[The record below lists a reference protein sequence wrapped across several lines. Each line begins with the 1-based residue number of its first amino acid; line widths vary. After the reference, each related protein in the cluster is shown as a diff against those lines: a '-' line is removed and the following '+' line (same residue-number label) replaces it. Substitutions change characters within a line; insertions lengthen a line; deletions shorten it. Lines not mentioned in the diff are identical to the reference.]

1 MKKMQRFLVIALLL
15 MGYALSAVA
24 SNYGDVFSATRSD
37 FRDESIYF
45 VMTTR
50 FYDGD
55 ESNNTQCWDNQSANQ
70 NDPPWRG
77 DFKGLIERL
86 DYIKAMGFT
95 TVWIT
100 PIVENAS
107 GYDYHGYHAHDFS
120 KVDHRYESEGVGFQE
135 LINAAHAKGMKII
148 LDIVLN
154 HTGNF
159 GEANLCKLF
168 TRDTDPT
175 KQADINACMIPYTKK
190 DGGKLPDNY
199 STSVAQQYGWRLA
212 QMKNTDG
219 KNNDSH
225 NYWHHYAHFNW
236 DNSSRWHGQIAGDC
250 VDLNTENPAVTNYL
264 VECYGKFIAMGVD
277 GFRID
282 TSGHISR
289 LTFNKAFLPQFT
301 DLANQHKAKRN
312 GGPFFMYGEVC
323 ARERNVTYRNTQY
336 ASPYFYTWKET
347 KNYAWDT
354 SETSWDNIVVK
365 EGQLGNHT
373 NMNSVEKTATDYAGE
388 SNLPNSDNAFLRG
401 NEYHTPDYSKWNN
414 FSVIDFPMHWNFRTA
429 GEAYGVKYGDKY
441 YNDATY
447 NVVYVDSHDYAP
459 DGAPEGERF
468 NQSEATWAEN
478 ASLMFTF
485 RGIPCIYYG
494 SEIQFKK
501 GAPIDKGP
509 NGPLSATGRAY
520 YGGYITGD
528 INVTDFAEY
537 SASGNA
543 NATLN
548 HPLALHF
555 QRLNQIR
562 MAVPALRKGQY
573 STDGCNGTFAF
584 KRRYKD
590 ATTDSYCLVTISGGA
605 TFSNILNGTYIDVV
619 TGDVKTVSNGKLTAT
634 CSGQGNLRVYVLQ
647 TDKNSVSGKV
657 GKDGKY
663 IYGPRSVENTQPSYD
678 GKQEEGSANN
688 GGSAGS
694 TEPEVAIDPCVAKG
708 EKCIFFQKPANWG
721 GIINCYIWDAKENK
735 PLGAWPGSGMINLG
749 AGNYKI
755 TFNDDYSGYNFIFND
770 GGGNQT
776 SNLSNLKLSA
786 MYNNSGTVVKTI
798 AEGDCEAGEGA
809 GSIVPDTPGTGEGG
823 EGGDDEGGQGGGVIT
838 PGTPSAPTEKQYV
851 YFKKPDHFGSTVK
864 CYVWVKDND
873 SVKPNGA
880 WPGLSCQDLG
890 NGLYKFTFNTTIGSP
905 SEWGLIFN
913 DGGTNQTA
921 DFTAINKKVYTIDGL
936 SGEMDESEEGNQGG
950 SGDEGGDDETDTPTV
965 SPEEQTIFFQKPE
978 GWGTTYCYV
987 WYGDGAGEPNG
998 AWPGKPCTDIGNGM
1012 CKFTFDQTIGQPS
1025 EWGLIFNYGGLQT
1038 DDFVAINKKIYN
1050 FNGVAG
1056 EAGDDEGTGSDEPTV
1071 TPPSVTPDEQ
1081 AVFFKKPSDWNDNIY
1096 CYVWYNNNGNIE
1108 PCGAWPGGKCDN
1120 LGDGMFK
1127 YTFTSGTIGQPGEW
1141 GLIFNNGKD
1150 SGRQTGNFVAVNKK
1164 IYDLSGEIGTVPV
1177 EDVEGTALDVYA
1189 IDRTIFVSNA
1199 GGKNILVRSLDG
1211 KTIANGTE
1219 TIIPVSAAGIY
1230 LVSVE
1235 GTTVKVMVK

>member
-1 MKKMQRFLVIALLL
+1 MKKLQNYLLL
-15 MGYALSAVA
+15 AIMLFGNAIAALA
-24 SNYGDVFSATRSD
+24 SNYGDVFKNTRSD

-50 FYDGD
+50 FFDGD

-86 DYIKAMGFT
+86 DYIKALGFT
-95 TVWIT
+95 AVWIT

-159 GEANLCKLF
+159 GETNLCKLF

-199 STSVAQQYGWRLA
+199 LSIKPGAQYDSRLT
-212 QMKNTDG
+212 QMKNTLG
-219 KNNDSH
+219 QNNDVN

-236 DNSSRWHGQIAGDC
+236 DNHTRWHGQIAGDC

-301 DLANQHKAKRN
+301 ALAEQYKAKRN

-347 KNYAWDT
+347 KDYAWDT
-354 SETSWDNIVVK
+354 SETSWNNIVVK
-365 EGQLGNHT
+365 EGELGNHT
-373 NMNSVEKTATDYAGE
+373 NMSSVEKSATDYAGE
-388 SNLPNSDNAFLRG
+388 SNLPNSNNAFLKG

-429 GEAYGVKYGDKY
+429 QEAFGVKYGDKY

-459 DGAPEGERF
+459 DGAPESVRF
-468 NQSEATWAEN
+468 NQDEDVWAEN

-509 NGPLSATGRAY
+509 DGPLSATGRAY

-528 INVTDFAEY
+528 INVTDFADY

-619 TGDVKTVSNGKLTAT
+619 TGDVKTVSDGKLTAT
-634 CSGQGNLRVYVLQ
+634 CSGKGNLRVYVLQ

-663 IYGPRSVENTQPSYD
+663 IYGPKSVVNTQPSYD

-694 TEPEVAIDPCVAKG
+694 QEPEIAIDPCVAAG
-708 EKCIFFQKPANWG
+708 EKCVFFQKPAGWG
-721 GIINCYIWDAKENK
+721 SIVNCYIWDAKGNK
-735 PLGAWPGSGMINLG
+735 PMGEWPGSAMVNLG
-749 AGNYKI
+749 ANNYKI
-755 TFNDDYSGYNFIFND
+755 TFNGDYSGYNFIFND
-770 GGGNQT
+770 GSGNQT
-776 SNLSNLKLSA
+776 SDLSDLKLSA
-786 MYNNSGTVVKTI
+786 MYNSSGTVTKTI

-809 GSIVPDTPGTGEGG
+809 GSETGGGNEGG
-823 EGGDDEGGQGGGVIT
+823 
-838 PGTPSAPTEKQYV
+838 
-851 YFKKPDHFGSTVK
+851 
-864 CYVWVKDND
+864 
-873 SVKPNGA
+873 
-880 WPGLSCQDLG
+880 
-890 NGLYKFTFNTTIGSP
+890 NT
-905 SEWGLIFN
+905 
-913 DGGTNQTA
+913 
-921 DFTAINKKVYTIDGL
+921 
-936 SGEMDESEEGNQGG
+936 GG
-950 SGDEGGDDETDTPTV
+950 SVEPEQPSVT
-965 SPEEQTIFFQKPE
+965 PEEQTVFFEKPD

-998 AWPGKPCTDIGNGM
+998 PWPGKPCEDLGNGL
-1012 CKFTFDQTIGQPS
+1012 CKFTFDSTIGEPS
-1025 EWGLIFNYGGLQT
+1025 EWGIIFNYGGLQT
-1038 DDFVAINKKIYN
+1038 DDFVAENRKIYN
-1050 FNGVAG
+1050 MSGVKG
-1056 EAGDDEGTGSDEPTV
+1056 EADVEDD
-1071 TPPSVTPDEQ
+1071 
-1081 AVFFKKPSDWNDNIY
+1081 ND
-1096 CYVWYNNNGNIE
+1096 
-1108 PCGAWPGGKCDN
+1108 D
-1120 LGDGMFK
+1120 
-1127 YTFTSGTIGQPGEW
+1127 SGTV
-1141 GLIFNNGKD
+1141 
-1150 SGRQTGNFVAVNKK
+1150 S
-1164 IYDLSGEIGTVPV
+1164 V
-1177 EDVEGTALDVYA
+1177 EDVEDTDNIEVYA

-1199 GGKNILVRSLDG
+1199 DGKHILVRSLDG
-1211 KTIANGTE
+1211 KIIANGTA
-1219 TIIPVSAAGIY
+1219 TIIPVNNAGIY
-1230 LVSVE
+1230 IVSVE
-1235 GTTVKVMVK
+1235 ATTLKVMVK

>member
-1 MKKMQRFLVIALLL
+1 MKKLQNYLLL
-15 MGYALSAVA
+15 AIMLFGNAIAALA
-24 SNYGDVFSATRSD
+24 SNYGDVFKNTRSD

-50 FYDGD
+50 FFDGD

-86 DYIKAMGFT
+86 DYIKALGFT
-95 TVWIT
+95 AVWIT

-159 GEANLCKLF
+159 GETNLCKLF

-199 STSVAQQYGWRLA
+199 LSIKPGAQYDSRLT
-212 QMKNTDG
+212 QMKNTLG
-219 KNNDSH
+219 QNNDVN

-236 DNSSRWHGQIAGDC
+236 DNHTRWHGQIAGDC

-301 DLANQHKAKRN
+301 DLANKHKAKRN

-347 KNYAWDT
+347 KDYAWDT
-354 SETSWDNIVVK
+354 SETSWNNIVVK
-365 EGQLGNHT
+365 EGELGNHT
-373 NMNSVEKTATDYAGE
+373 NMSSVEKSATDYAGE
-388 SNLPNSDNAFLRG
+388 SNLPNSNNAFLKG

-429 GEAYGVKYGDKY
+429 QEAFGVKYGDKY

-459 DGAPEGERF
+459 DGAPESVRF
-468 NQSEATWAEN
+468 NQDEDVWAEN

-509 NGPLSATGRAY
+509 EGPLSATGRAY

-528 INVTDFAEY
+528 INVTDFADY

-619 TGDVKTVSNGKLTAT
+619 TGDVKTVSDGKLTAT
-634 CSGQGNLRVYVLQ
+634 CSGKGNLRVYVLQ

-663 IYGPRSVENTQPSYD
+663 IYGPKSVVNTQPSYD

-694 TEPEVAIDPCVAKG
+694 QEPEIAIDPCVAPG

-721 GIINCYIWDAKENK
+721 GIVNCYIWDAKGNK
-735 PLGAWPGSGMINLG
+735 PMGEWPGSAMVNLG
-749 AGNYKI
+749 ADNYKI
-755 TFNDDYSGYNFIFND
+755 TFNGDYSGYNFIFND
-770 GGGNQT
+770 GSGNQT
-776 SNLSNLKLSA
+776 SDLSDLKLSA
-786 MYNNSGTVVKTI
+786 MYNSSGTVVKTI

-809 GSIVPDTPGTGEGG
+809 GSETGGGNEGG
-823 EGGDDEGGQGGGVIT
+823 
-838 PGTPSAPTEKQYV
+838 
-851 YFKKPDHFGSTVK
+851 
-864 CYVWVKDND
+864 
-873 SVKPNGA
+873 
-880 WPGLSCQDLG
+880 
-890 NGLYKFTFNTTIGSP
+890 NT
-905 SEWGLIFN
+905 
-913 DGGTNQTA
+913 
-921 DFTAINKKVYTIDGL
+921 
-936 SGEMDESEEGNQGG
+936 GG
-950 SGDEGGDDETDTPTV
+950 SVEPEQPSVT
-965 SPEEQTIFFQKPE
+965 PEEQTVFFEKPE

-998 AWPGKPCTDIGNGM
+998 AWPGKACTDLGNGL
-1012 CKFTFDQTIGQPS
+1012 CKFTFDTTIGQPS
-1025 EWGLIFNYGGLQT
+1025 EWGIIFNYGSLQT
-1038 DDFVAINKKIYN
+1038 DDFVAENRKIYSMS
-1050 FNGVAG
+1050 GVKG
-1056 EAGDDEGTGSDEPTV
+1056 EANVEDD
-1071 TPPSVTPDEQ
+1071 
-1081 AVFFKKPSDWNDNIY
+1081 ND
-1096 CYVWYNNNGNIE
+1096 
-1108 PCGAWPGGKCDN
+1108 D
-1120 LGDGMFK
+1120 
-1127 YTFTSGTIGQPGEW
+1127 SGTV
-1141 GLIFNNGKD
+1141 
-1150 SGRQTGNFVAVNKK
+1150 S
-1164 IYDLSGEIGTVPV
+1164 V
-1177 EDVEGTALDVYA
+1177 EDVEDTDNIEVYA
-1189 IDRTIFVSNA
+1189 MERTIFVINTEDRM
-1199 GGKNILVRSLDG
+1199 ITVRSLDG
-1211 KTIANGTE
+1211 RVLYNGTNP
-1219 TIIPVSAAGIY
+1219 IIPVQSAGIY
-1230 LVSVE
+1230 LVSIE
-1235 GTTVKVMVK
+1235 GA

>member
-1 MKKMQRFLVIALLL
+1 MQNVLLLL
-15 MGYALSAVA
+15 MLLFGNAIAVLA
-24 SNYGDVFSATRSD
+24 SNYGDVYKATRSD

-50 FYDGD
+50 FFDGD
-55 ESNNTQCWDNQSANQ
+55 ESNNVQCWDNQAANAG
-70 NDPPWRG
+70 DPPWRG
-77 DFKGLIERL
+77 DFKGLIEKL
-86 DYIKAMGFT
+86 DYIKALGFT
-95 TVWIT
+95 AVWIT

-120 KVDHRYESEGVGFQE
+120 KVDHRYESKGVGFQE

-168 TRDTDPT
+168 TRDTTIT
-175 KQADINACMIPYTKK
+175 KQADINACMIPFTKK

-199 STSVAQQYGWRLA
+199 VSLKPGLQYDSRLT
-212 QMKNTDG
+212 QMKNTQG
-219 KNNDSH
+219 QNNDKN

-236 DNSSRWHGQIAGDC
+236 DNHTRWHGQIAGDC

-301 DLANQHKAKRN
+301 DLANKHKAKRN

-347 KNYAWDT
+347 KDYAWDT
-354 SETSWDNIVVK
+354 SETSWNNIVVM
-365 EGQLGNHT
+365 EGELGNHT
-373 NMNSVEKTATDYAGE
+373 NMNSVEKSATDYAGE
-388 SNLPNSDNAFLRG
+388 SNLPNSDNAFLKG
-401 NEYHTPDYSKWNN
+401 NEYHKPDYSKWNN

-429 GEAYGVKYGDKY
+429 AEAFGVKSGDKY

-459 DGAPEGERF
+459 DGAPESVRF
-468 NQSEATWAEN
+468 NQDEDVWAEN
-478 ASLMFTF
+478 SSLMFTF

-509 NGPLSATGRAY
+509 DGPLSATGRAY

-528 INVTDFAEY
+528 INVTDFADY

-590 ATTDSYCLVTISGGA
+590 ATTDSYCLVTISGDA
-605 TFSNILNGTYIDVV
+605 TFSNILEGTYIDVV
-619 TGDVKTVSNGKLTAT
+619 TGDVKTVSKGGKLTAT
-634 CSGQGNLRVYVLQ
+634 CSGKGNLRVYVLQ

-663 IYGPRSVENTQPSYD
+663 IYGPKSVVNTPPSYD

-694 TEPEVAIDPCVAKG
+694 QEPEIAIDPCVAAG
-708 EKCIFFQKPANWG
+708 EKCVFFQKPANWG
-721 GIINCYIWDAKENK
+721 GIVNCYIWNAKGNK
-735 PLGAWPGSGMINLG
+735 PMGEWPGSAMVNLG
-749 AGNYKI
+749 ADNYKI
-755 TFNDDYSGYNFIFND
+755 TFNGDYSGYNFIFND
-770 GGGNQT
+770 GSGNQT
-776 SNLSNLKLSA
+776 SDLSDLKLSA
-786 MYNNSGTVVKTI
+786 MYNSSGTVVKTI

-809 GSIVPDTPGTGEGG
+809 GSETGGGNEGG
-823 EGGDDEGGQGGGVIT
+823 NEGGSVEPEQ
-838 PGTPSAPTEKQYV
+838 PSVT
-851 YFKKPDHFGSTVK
+851 
-864 CYVWVKDND
+864 
-873 SVKPNGA
+873 
-880 WPGLSCQDLG
+880 
-890 NGLYKFTFNTTIGSP
+890 
-905 SEWGLIFN
+905 
-913 DGGTNQTA
+913 
-921 DFTAINKKVYTIDGL
+921 
-936 SGEMDESEEGNQGG
+936 
-950 SGDEGGDDETDTPTV
+950 
-965 SPEEQTIFFQKPE
+965 PEEQTVFFEKPE

-998 AWPGKPCTDIGNGM
+998 AWPGKPCEDLGNGL
-1012 CKFTFDQTIGQPS
+1012 CKFTFDSTIGEPS
-1025 EWGLIFNYGGLQT
+1025 EWGIIFNYGGLQT
-1038 DDFVAINKKIYN
+1038 DDFVAENRKIYN
-1050 FNGVAG
+1050 MSGVKG
-1056 EAGDDEGTGSDEPTV
+1056 EADVEDD
-1071 TPPSVTPDEQ
+1071 
-1081 AVFFKKPSDWNDNIY
+1081 ND
-1096 CYVWYNNNGNIE
+1096 
-1108 PCGAWPGGKCDN
+1108 D
-1120 LGDGMFK
+1120 
-1127 YTFTSGTIGQPGEW
+1127 SGTV
-1141 GLIFNNGKD
+1141 
-1150 SGRQTGNFVAVNKK
+1150 S
-1164 IYDLSGEIGTVPV
+1164 V
-1177 EDVEGTALDVYA
+1177 EDVEDTDNIEVYA
-1189 IDRTIFVSNA
+1189 MDRIIFVSNA
-1199 GGKNILVRSLDG
+1199 DGKHILVRSLDG
-1211 KTIANGTE
+1211 KIIANGTA
-1219 TIIPVSAAGIY
+1219 TIIPVNNAGIY
-1230 LVSVE
+1230 IVSVE
-1235 GTTVKVMVK
+1235 ATTLKVMVK

>member
-1 MKKMQRFLVIALLL
+1 MKKLQNYLLL
-15 MGYALSAVA
+15 AIMLFGNAIAALA
-24 SNYGDVFSATRSD
+24 SNYGDVFKNTRSD

-50 FYDGD
+50 FFDGD

-199 STSVAQQYGWRLA
+199 LSIKPGAQYDSRLT
-212 QMKNTDG
+212 QMKNTLG
-219 KNNDSH
+219 QNNDVN

-236 DNSSRWHGQIAGDC
+236 DNHTRWHGQIAGDC

-301 DLANQHKAKRN
+301 DLANKHKAKRN

-347 KNYAWDT
+347 KDYAWDT
-354 SETSWDNIVVK
+354 SETSWNNIVVM
-365 EGQLGNHT
+365 EGELGNHT
-373 NMNSVEKTATDYAGE
+373 NMNSVEKSATDYAGE
-388 SNLPNSDNAFLRG
+388 SNLPNSDNAFLKG

-429 GEAYGVKYGDKY
+429 AEAFGVKSGDKH

-459 DGAPEGERF
+459 DGAPESVRF
-468 NQSEATWAEN
+468 NQDEDVWAEN

-509 NGPLSATGRAY
+509 DGPLSATGRAY

-528 INVTDFAEY
+528 INVTNFADY

-619 TGDVKTVSNGKLTAT
+619 TGDVKTVSDGKLTAT
-634 CSGQGNLRVYVLQ
+634 CSGKGNLRVYVLQ

-663 IYGPRSVENTQPSYD
+663 IYGPKSVVNTQPSYD

-694 TEPEVAIDPCVAKG
+694 QEPEIAIDPCVAAG
-708 EKCIFFQKPANWG
+708 EKCVFFQKPANWG
-721 GIINCYIWDAKENK
+721 GIVNCYIWNAKGNK
-735 PLGAWPGSGMINLG
+735 PMGEWPGSAMVNLG
-749 AGNYKI
+749 ADNYKI
-755 TFNDDYSGYNFIFND
+755 TFNGDYSGYNFIFND
-770 GGGNQT
+770 GSGNQT
-776 SNLSNLKLSA
+776 SDLSDLKLSA
-786 MYNNSGTVVKTI
+786 MYNSSGTVVKTI

-809 GSIVPDTPGTGEGG
+809 GSETGGGNEGG
-823 EGGDDEGGQGGGVIT
+823 NEGGSVEPEQ
-838 PGTPSAPTEKQYV
+838 PSVT
-851 YFKKPDHFGSTVK
+851 
-864 CYVWVKDND
+864 
-873 SVKPNGA
+873 
-880 WPGLSCQDLG
+880 
-890 NGLYKFTFNTTIGSP
+890 
-905 SEWGLIFN
+905 
-913 DGGTNQTA
+913 
-921 DFTAINKKVYTIDGL
+921 
-936 SGEMDESEEGNQGG
+936 
-950 SGDEGGDDETDTPTV
+950 
-965 SPEEQTIFFQKPE
+965 PEEQTVFFEKPE

-998 AWPGKPCTDIGNGM
+998 AWPGKACTDLGNGL
-1012 CKFTFDQTIGQPS
+1012 CKFTFDTTIGQPS
-1025 EWGLIFNYGGLQT
+1025 EWGIIFNYGSSQT
-1038 DDFVAINKKIYN
+1038 DDFVAENRKIYSMS
-1050 FNGVAG
+1050 GVKG
-1056 EAGDDEGTGSDEPTV
+1056 EANVEDD
-1071 TPPSVTPDEQ
+1071 
-1081 AVFFKKPSDWNDNIY
+1081 ND
-1096 CYVWYNNNGNIE
+1096 
-1108 PCGAWPGGKCDN
+1108 D
-1120 LGDGMFK
+1120 
-1127 YTFTSGTIGQPGEW
+1127 SGTV
-1141 GLIFNNGKD
+1141 
-1150 SGRQTGNFVAVNKK
+1150 S
-1164 IYDLSGEIGTVPV
+1164 V
-1177 EDVEGTALDVYA
+1177 EDVEDTDNIEVYA
-1189 IDRTIFVSNA
+1189 MERTIFVINTEDRM
-1199 GGKNILVRSLDG
+1199 ITVRSLDG
-1211 KTIANGTE
+1211 RVLYNGTNP
-1219 TIIPVSAAGIY
+1219 IIPVQSAGIY
-1230 LVSVE
+1230 LVSIE
-1235 GTTVKVMVK
+1235 GATLKVMVQ